1 MRHRNLAA
9 SGPPRYPAAEY
20 GKFRILY
27 VTRANLK
34 MPITETVVT
43 LAKCVAEAR
52 SPLTDWERS
61 LYDALL
67 KMPQFR
73 EQNSLDGWEKQFLE
87 ALAKGEFVEE
97 SSNSCMV
104 TSHLLKE
111 IFELGR
117 YNLYTAFDTPGV
129 RRELNALVRCLR
141 VNHNIEPPTKL
152 DVSEW

>member
-1 MRHRNLAA
+1 MRNRNLAA
-9 SGPPRYPAAEY
+9 SGPPRHPAAGY

-34 MPITETVVT
+34 MPISETVVT
-43 LAKCVAEAR
+43 LAKCVAKAR

-67 KMPQFR
+67 KMPKFR

-87 ALAKGEFVEE
+87 ALATGEFVEE

>member
-1 MRHRNLAA
+1 M
-9 SGPPRYPAAEY
+9 
-20 GKFRILY
+20 
-27 VTRANLK
+27 
-34 MPITETVVT
+34 T

-67 KMPQFR
+67 KMPEFV
-73 EQNSLDGWEKQFLE
+73 EQGSLDGWEKKFLE
-87 ALAKGEFVEE
+87 ALAKGEFVEG
-97 SSNSCMV
+97 SSNGCLV

-117 YNLYTAFDTPGV
+117 YNLYMAFDTPGV

-141 VNHNIEPPTKL
+141 MKHNIETPAKL